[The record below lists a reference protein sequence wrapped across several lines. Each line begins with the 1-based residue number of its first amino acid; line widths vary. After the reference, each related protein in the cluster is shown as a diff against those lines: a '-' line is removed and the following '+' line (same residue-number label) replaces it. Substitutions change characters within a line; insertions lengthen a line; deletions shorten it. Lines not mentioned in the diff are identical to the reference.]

1 MLDKTERYQCKSYCD
16 EPYDDDV
23 VDVDEEY
30 PREDDDGHPGPFAS
44 IAQIVAYYE
53 NRWAM
58 PGAMSGFPESGEDD
72 ALGS

>member
-1 MLDKTERYQCKSYCD
+1 MSQFEVEPDD
-16 EPYDDDV
+16 ELYDDDT

-53 NRWAM
+53 SF
-58 PGAMSGFPESGEDD
+58 GVFDEEKD

>member
-1 MLDKTERYQCKSYCD
+1 MNKTYCEPGD
-16 EPYDDDV
+16 ELYDDET
-23 VDVDEEY
+23 VDADEEH

-53 NRWAM
+53 NKLGM
-58 PGAMSGFPESGEDD
+58 HGVMSGFPETEEDD

>member
-1 MLDKTERYQCKSYCD
+1 MKRPDQPAVGGMNIQCD
-16 EPYDDDV
+16 ELYDDDT
-23 VDVDEEY
+23 VDADDEY

-53 NRWAM
+53 RQGIFN
-58 PGAMSGFPESGEDD
+58 EEDD